1 MNILKLIAAKVIA
14 CQLRFREKTRHI
26 LPQIHNSNLIEANE
40 LLKHE
45 LSADPSVLY
54 WILKGHKESK
64 HPNVKDVI
72 HLNREIDLPK
82 SYRNIRRAILCALNC
97 DG

>member
-26 LPQIHNSNLIEANE
+26 LPQIHNSYLIEANE

-54 WILKGHKESK
+54 
-64 HPNVKDVI
+64 
-72 HLNREIDLPK
+72 
-82 SYRNIRRAILCALNC
+82 
-97 DG
+97 